1 MSVVLQGV
9 GLGRVYGRGKRAV
22 HALEGASV
30 ELHEG
35 KTLGVI
41 GESGSGKSTL
51 GDILGGLLRPTEGEV
66 FYRGRA
72 LSRLSRQ
79 ERARYRRDVQF
90 IFQDCAASLDPRYTV
105 ARAVAEPLEA
115 GIDGPD
121 GAEREKRV
129 LEMLARVGLPQDVA
143 PRRTC
148 ELSGG
153 QRQRVAIARALVSR
167 PAVVVCDE
175 PTSALDVSV
184 QAQVLNLLRDLQ
196 DDLGCS
202 YLFISH
208 DLGVV
213 SYMAH
218 DVAVIHRG
226 RIVEQG
232 PAAQV
237 LAEPQDAYTRLLL
250 HASAE

>member
-1 MSVVLQGV
+1 MSIVLQGV
-9 GLGRVYGRGKRAV
+9 GLGRTYGFGKHKVR
-22 HALEGASV
+22 ALEGAGV

-35 KTLGVI
+35 RTLGVI

-51 GDILGGLLRPTEGEV
+51 GDIMGGLLAPTSGEV
-66 FYRGRA
+66 FYRGAA
-72 LSRLSRQ
+72 LSKLDRRT
-79 ERARYRRDVQF
+79 RAKFRRDVQF
-90 IFQDCAASLDPRYTV
+90 VFQDSAASLDPRYTV
-105 ARAVAEPLEA
+105 ARAVAEPLDA
-115 GIDGPD
+115 SLDAPD
-121 GAEREKRV
+121 GAERDRAV
-129 LEMLARVGLPQDVA
+129 MDMLGRVGLSAEVA
-143 PRRTC
+143 QRRTG

-153 QRQRVAIARALVSR
+153 QRQRVAIARALVGR

-208 DLGVV
+208 DMGVV

-218 DVAVIHRG
+218 DVAVIHKG

-232 PAAQV
+232 PTDQV
-237 LAEPQDAYTRLLL
+237 FSQPKDAYTRLLL
-250 HASAE
+250 QASEE

>member
-218 DVAVIHRG
+218 DVAVIHKG